1 VAVMHHRLPMEEI
14 KAREMHVVKDK
25 IGKEI
30 DRDGKDNFKIGH
42 SHRSNVTP
50 IQSTS
55 HLYIMRKDGR
65 IASLRYTMASS

>member
-25 IGKEI
+25 VGKEI
-30 DRDGKDNFKIGH
+30 NRDGKDNFKIEH

-50 IQSTS
+50 IQPTS

-65 IASLRYTMASS
+65 IASFSTFS